1 MKANNNGL
9 RAKDQFTV
17 DKVSRFEVSRDHTGL
32 RQVSQ
37 VLVQGLIQGIFTE
50 GANKSF
56 HRLLSHIS
64 SSHMHASQ
72 SSVWVLFDIPEYGT
86 RIPYRVS

>member
-9 RAKDQFTV
+9 RAKDQFTPLI
-17 DKVSRFEVSRDHTGL
+17 KCPGFEARQRPHWSSSTKSPRFWFRASSREYL
-32 RQVSQ
+32 
-37 VLVQGLIQGIFTE
+37 LK

-64 SSHMHASQ
+64 SSHMHVSQ
-72 SSVWVLFDIPEYGT
+72 SSVWVLFDILEYGT
-86 RIPYRVS
+86 RIPY